1 MAASSENQRNNVR
14 AGLFTLVSLALGFA
28 TIVILNADSLKYLWG
43 DHHRYTVRFTLL
55 DGVGGLNPGSE
66 VRVGG
71 LVRGRV
77 TDIRLIGVGTTAD
90 VAEPE
95 AMVDIEVDGSVT
107 LWSNAEA
114 IRTVP
119 ILGGSS
125 WINITTVGGR
135 QIVTRSPDPRN
146 GRSAEQLPFDGSGE
160 IPATPGDGLLTTIV
174 GPQNAVTTQ
183 QLLDN
188 VASFT
193 RFLDRDV
200 VLAFDDEIRPT
211 LAEAK
216 SLVGEV
222 HTDYGEWRKD
232 LDRTFD
238 SVASAADRLD
248 DTMVTAQST
257 VGDAREDLRLIGEL
271 VRRNVGRIDAAI
283 ANVEIM
289 SEDGVAITHHLR
301 DETLARVDDALDTG
315 VTAIDRLSTMLE
327 TLDLEVANAVPSVQA
342 FLQDALVAAGELKLA
357 TIEIR
362 RSPWRILYQP
372 KPGEL
377 SNENL
382 FSAARD
388 FTIAAGEV
396 RAAAASLQSMQ
407 ERLPEA
413 LREDEEMQILVKRFL
428 TGSLTRLETA
438 QSRLFSVIVG
448 ESATETDAE

>member
-1 MAASSENQRNNVR
+1 MASTSENQRNNVR
-14 AGLFTLVSLALGFA
+14 AGLFTLISLALGFT

-55 DGVGGLNPGSE
+55 DGVGGLNAGSE

-77 TDIRLIGVGTTAD
+77 TEIRLTGVGTETAT
-90 VAEPE
+90 PE
-95 AMVDIEVDGSVT
+95 ALVDIEVDGSVT

-125 WINITTVGGR
+125 WINITTVGGS

-146 GRSAEQLPFDGSGE
+146 GRSAEVLPVDGGGE

-174 GPQNAVTTQ
+174 GPENAVTTQ
-183 QLLDN
+183 QLLEN

-211 LAEAK
+211 LVEAK
-216 SLVGEV
+216 TLVGEV
-222 HTDYGEWRKD
+222 RDDYGAWRKD

-248 DTMVTAQST
+248 DTMVTAQGA
-257 VGDAREDLRLIGEL
+257 VGDAREDLRMIGDL
-271 VRRNVGRIDAAI
+271 VRRNLGRIDAAI

-289 SEDGVAITHHLR
+289 TEDGVAISHHLR
-301 DETLARVDDALDTG
+301 DETLARVDEALDTG
-315 VTAIDRLSTMLE
+315 VTAIDQLSSMLA
-327 TLDLEVANAVPSVQA
+327 TLDLEVANAIPSVQA
-342 FLQDALVAAGELKLA
+342 FLQDALVAAGEMKLA

-382 FSAARD
+382 FAAARD

-396 RAAAASLQSMQ
+396 RAAAQSLQSMQ
-407 ERLPEA
+407 DRLPEA
-413 LREDEEMQILVKRFL
+413 LQNDAEMQELVQRFL
-428 TGSLTRLETA
+428 TRSLTRLEAA

-448 ESATETDAE
+448 ETEGRPDSDPE

>member
-1 MAASSENQRNNVR
+1 MAASSENRRNNVR
-14 AGLFTLVSLALGFA
+14 AGLFTLASLALGFA
-28 TIVILNADSLKYLWG
+28 TIAILNADSIKYLWG
-43 DHHRYTVRFTLL
+43 EHHRYSVRFTLL

-71 LVRGRV
+71 LIKGRV
-77 TDIRLIGVGTTAD
+77 TDIRLTGLAAD
-90 VAEPE
+90 DEKAPE
-95 AMVDIEVDGSVT
+95 ALVDIEVDETVT

-125 WINITTVGGR
+125 WINITTVGGP
-135 QIVTRSPDPRN
+135 QVVTRSPDSRN
-146 GRSAEQLPFDGSGE
+146 GREAVKLPVNGTGE
-160 IPATPGDGLLTTIV
+160 ILATPGDGLLTTMV
-174 GPQNAVTTQ
+174 GPQNAVTTN
-183 QLLDN
+183 QLLEN

-200 VLAFDDEIRPT
+200 VLAFDDDIRPT

-216 SLVGEV
+216 GLVGDV
-222 HTDYGEWRKD
+222 RQDYGEWRKD

-248 DTMVTAQST
+248 DTMVSAEGA
-257 VGDAREDLRLIGEL
+257 VDEAREDLRMIGDL
-271 VRRNVGRIDAAI
+271 VRRNIGRIDSAI

-289 SEDGVAITHHLR
+289 TEDGVAITHHLR
-301 DETLARVDDALDTG
+301 DDTLHRVDEALDAG
-315 VTAIDRLSTMLE
+315 VDSIDQLAAILG
-327 TLDLEVANAVPSVQA
+327 TLDLQLANATPTIQA
-342 FLQDALVAAGELKLA
+342 FLQDALIAAGELKLA

-362 RSPWRILYQP
+362 RSPWRLLYQP
-372 KPGEL
+372 KPDEL
-377 SNENL
+377 ANENL
-382 FSAARD
+382 FAAARD

-396 RAAAASLQSMQ
+396 RSAAQSLQEMQ

-413 LREDEEMQILVKRFL
+413 LAQDEEMRALIQRFL
-428 TGSLTRLETA
+428 TQSLTRLETA

-448 ESATETDAE
+448 ETAGENDPE

>member
-1 MAASSENQRNNVR
+1 MASSENRRNNVR
-14 AGLFTLVSLALGFA
+14 AGLFTLIALALGFA
-28 TIVILNADSLKYLWG
+28 TIVVLNADSLKYLWG
-43 DHHRYTVRFTLL
+43 DHHRYVVRFTLL
-55 DGVGGLNPGSE
+55 DGVGGLDLGSQ

-77 TDIRLIGVGTTAD
+77 TDIRLTGIEAGD
-90 VAEPE
+90 QRPPE
-95 AMVDIEVDGSVT
+95 ALVDIEVDGSIT

-125 WINITTVGGR
+125 WINITTVGGPNL
-135 QIVTRSPDPRN
+135 ITRSPAASN
-146 GRSAEQLPFDGSGE
+146 GESSKKLPTDGTGE

-183 QLLDN
+183 QLLEN

-211 LAEAK
+211 LADARG
-216 SLVGEV
+216 LVGDV
-222 HTDYGEWRKD
+222 RTDYGQWRRD

-238 SVASAADRLD
+238 AVASAADRLD
-248 DTMVTAQST
+248 GTMDEASQA
-257 VGDAREDLRLIGEL
+257 VGDARDDLRMIGEL

-283 ANVEIM
+283 ANVEVM
-289 SEDGVAITHHLR
+289 TEDGVAITHRLR
-301 DETLARVDDALDTG
+301 DQTLARVDDALDAG
-315 VTAIDRLSTMLE
+315 ATAIEQLSS
-327 TLDLEVANAVPSVQA
+327 TLGTIDLQIAAAVPQIQA

-362 RSPWRILYQP
+362 RSPWRVLYQP
-372 KPGEL
+372 QPGEL
-377 SNENL
+377 ANENL
-382 FSAARD
+382 FAAARD

-396 RAAAASLQSMQ
+396 RSAAASLQSMQ
-407 ERLPEA
+407 DRLPEA
-413 LREDEEMQILVKRFL
+413 LQDDPEMQELVKRLL
-428 TGSLTRLETA
+428 TESLRRLETA

-448 ESATETDAE
+448 ETETNAAGE